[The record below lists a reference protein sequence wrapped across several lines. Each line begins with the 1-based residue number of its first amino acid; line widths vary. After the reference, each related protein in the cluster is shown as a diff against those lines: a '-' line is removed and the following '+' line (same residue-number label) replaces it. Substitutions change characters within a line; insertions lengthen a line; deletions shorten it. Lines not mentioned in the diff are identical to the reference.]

1 MRRKA
6 QRVDTG
12 KVHRDAPDGLCR
24 INVQTA
30 VRMVSQQRCDFVYR
44 LNGAKLAVHRADGN
58 ENGIRTQKL
67 AHFLRVNRAVPS
79 DGEQVD
85 LPAALLQG
93 GQTAADRGMLERRG
107 DDVLADMPRRL
118 CDALDGKVVR
128 LGRTRGKDDL
138 GRGCAGQRRN
148 LLGDARHFL
157 AGGLARRVYRVWVG
171 RKPAFHI
178 AESLEHCRIGGCMGG
193 IIEIN
198 HSMDS
203 SK

>member
-6 QRVDTG
+6 QRVDAG
-12 KVHRDAPDGLCR
+12 KVHRDAPDSLR
-24 INVQTA
+24 FVNVQTA

-67 AHFLRVNRAVPS
+67 THFLRVNRAVPS

-93 GQTAADRGMLERRG
+93 GQTAADRGMFERRG
-107 DDVLADMPRRL
+107 DDMPADMPRSLR
-118 CDALDGKVVR
+118 DALDGKVVR
-128 LGRTRGKDDL
+128 LGRTRGENDL
-138 GRGCAGQRRN
+138 GRGRAGQRRN
-148 LLGDARHFL
+148 LLGDTRHFL
-157 AGGLARRVYRVWVG
+157 AGGLARRVYRVRVG
-171 RKPAFHI
+171 REPAFHI
-178 AESLEHCRIGGCMGG
+178 AESLQHRRVRGCMGG

>member
-1 MRRKA
+1 MRFERHAAALEQHAAPADAAKLVRRKA

-67 AHFLRVNRAVPS
+67 AHLLRVNRAVLS

-93 GQTAADRGMLERRG
+93 GQAAAYRGMLERCG
-107 DDVLADMPRRL
+107 DDMLADMP
-118 CDALDGKVVR
+118 
-128 LGRTRGKDDL
+128 
-138 GRGCAGQRRN
+138 
-148 LLGDARHFL
+148 
-157 AGGLARRVYRVWVG
+157 
-171 RKPAFHI
+171 
-178 AESLEHCRIGGCMGG
+178 
-193 IIEIN
+193 
-198 HSMDS
+198 
-203 SK
+203 

>member
-6 QRVDTG
+6 QRVDAG

-44 LNGAKLAVHRADGN
+44 LNGAKLAVHCADGN

-93 GQTAADRGMLERRG
+93 GQAAADRGMLEWCG
-107 DDVLADMPRRL
+107 DDMLADMP
-118 CDALDGKVVR
+118 
-128 LGRTRGKDDL
+128 
-138 GRGCAGQRRN
+138 
-148 LLGDARHFL
+148 
-157 AGGLARRVYRVWVG
+157 
-171 RKPAFHI
+171 
-178 AESLEHCRIGGCMGG
+178 
-193 IIEIN
+193 
-198 HSMDS
+198 
-203 SK
+203 